1 MSHDPSA
8 DWFMPLSCTAFLD
21 DEVVFDANA
30 GKQKKTRT
38 GTGTGKD
45 NENNDSVKVGAKGKK
60 TVDLFLLKTKC
71 STKTLASL
79 KLTKTGLYEALA
91 KAKNLRKEQ
100 VKLYDKMSSFLAR
113 SWTQDYAEGSTKDAN
128 NR

>member
-30 GKQKKTRT
+30 GKQKKKGT

-60 TVDLFLLKTKC
+60 TEC

-91 KAKNLRKEQ
+91 KAKNLRKDQ